1 MAPPSLQQPDS
12 QKSGNEP
19 ISLLD
24 QHPDWEHWL
33 YWVQWSCP
41 DWVHCFWLLAIWVS
55 SDRTGV
61 TVEGKMRI
69 LLKSDIN
76 TPVVA
81 AQRFTCSDVQ
91 LSVHFLFLSEHT
103 RLNITHSSA
112 HTHTSKLTC
121 VHAVC
126 RLKSHLT
133 LLHCCCCLS
142 ITSSLSSSDS
152 ASSGVHKY
160 LIQQLP

>member
-24 QHPDWEHWL
+24 QHSDWEHWFWL
-33 YWVQWSCP
+33 YWKHGSCP
-41 DWVHCFWLLAIWVS
+41 DWVHWFWFLEILVS
-55 SDRTGV
+55 SDWAGV

-76 TPVVA
+76 TPVA
-81 AQRFTCSDVQ
+81 AVQRFTCSDVQ
-91 LSVHFLFLSEHT
+91 SVHFLFLSEHT

-112 HTHTSKLTC
+112 HTHTHKQANLCICMQCVVSSHTC
-121 VHAVC
+121 
-126 RLKSHLT
+126 
-133 LLHCCCCLS
+133 
-142 ITSSLSSSDS
+142 
-152 ASSGVHKY
+152 
-160 LIQQLP
+160 